1 MAKREYKKQPK
12 PTNTK
17 YSFEEY
23 RKLALDLYHNKGL
36 KKNKIMAELGTPFW
50 EGKEW
55 FVEFS
60 KKDPNK
66 FTRVLAEKKVKLL

>member
-1 MAKREYKKQPK
+1 MAKRTYKKQPK
-12 PTNTK
+12 PPKTK
-17 YSFEEY
+17 LSFAEY
-23 RKLALDLYHNKGL
+23 KRKALDLYHNKGL
-36 KKNKIMAELGTPFW
+36 KKNKIMAMLGTPYW

-66 FTRVLAEKKVKLL
+66 FTRVQAEKKS